1 MYLCI
6 AMELFYSKDIS
17 EGGRV
22 LDPDESAHCV
32 RVLRHRRGD
41 QIHVVDGHGMLYRCT
56 IVDDDPR
63 GVLYD
68 VDEWVENYGTHA
80 YRLRMA
86 VCPPK
91 NIDRFEWFAEKA
103 TEIGV
108 DVITPLFGDYSER
121 RVFKSERIE
130 RLLVAAAKQS
140 HKAAIPQL
148 DEAMTVTEFLQQDHE
163 GLKLI
168 CYCDEAT
175 GKIDIKEALDR
186 YFRLCEESESAG
198 FSPARQNLFE
208 PVEGA
213 SARKNLPLHQADAQ
227 PTSDQPVPDLP
238 VIPGSDRLV
247 IPGSDRESI
256 PSITIMI
263 GPEGDFSRA
272 EVALAL
278 ERGWQPVSLG
288 DSRLRIETAALVA
301 TTAVYLHFSK

>member
-1 MYLCI
+1 
-6 AMELFYSKDIS
+6 MELFYSKDIS
-17 EGGRV
+17 DGGRV

-41 QIHVVDGHGMLYRCT
+41 QINVVDGHGMLYRCT

-63 GVLYD
+63 GVLFD
-68 VDEWVENYGTHA
+68 VDEWVENYGSHD
-80 YRLRMA
+80 YRLHMA

-108 DVITPLFGDYSER
+108 DRITPLFGDYSER
-121 RVFKSERIE
+121 RVFKRERIE
-130 RLLVAAAKQS
+130 RLIVAAAKQS
-140 HKAAIPQL
+140 HKGAIPEL
-148 DEAMTVTEFLQQDHE
+148 DEALTVTEFLQQDHE

-175 GKIDIKEALDR
+175 GKIDIKEALAA
-186 YFRLCEESESAG
+186 AG
-198 FSPARQNLFE
+198 FSIARQNLFE
-208 PVEGA
+208 A
-213 SARKNLPLHQADAQ
+213 SDPKPMV
-227 PTSDQPVPDLP
+227 S
-238 VIPGSDRLV
+238 
-247 IPGSDRESI
+247 
-256 PSITIMI
+256 IMI

-301 TTAVYLHFSK
+301 TTAVYLHFSR

>member
-1 MYLCI
+1 
-6 AMELFYSKDIS
+6 MELFYSKTIS
-17 EGGRV
+17 DGGRT
-22 LDPDESAHCV
+22 LDADESAHCV

-41 QIHVVDGHGMLYRCT
+41 TIHVVDGHGMLYRCT

-63 GVLYD
+63 AVLFD
-68 VDEWVENYGTHA
+68 VDEWVENYGSHD
-80 YRLRMA
+80 YWLRMA

-108 DVITPLFGDYSER
+108 DVISPLFGDYSER
-121 RVFKSERIE
+121 KVFKPERIE
-130 RLLVAAAKQS
+130 RLLVSAAKQS
-140 HKAAIPQL
+140 HKGAIPQL
-148 DEAMTVTEFLQQDHE
+148 DDATTVTEFLQQDHD

-175 GKIDIKEALDR
+175 GKVDIKQALSV
-186 YFRLCEESESAG
+186 LNAPKES
-198 FSPARQNLFE
+198 PQDK
-208 PVEGA
+208 P
-213 SARKNLPLHQADAQ
+213 Q
-227 PTSDQPVPDLP
+227 
-238 VIPGSDRLV
+238 
-247 IPGSDRESI
+247 
-256 PSITIMI
+256 ITIMI

-301 TTAVYLHFSK
+301 TAAVYLTFSK